1 MEGKGIELDN
11 IVRIP
16 STTDT
21 IFRRWLEFLSPFHHL
36 TGREMDVAT
45 ALLKERYT
53 LSKVISDNDLLERIL
68 MSEDTH
74 KKIKQ
79 EYNLANQHFQVIK
92 SKLKSK
98 KFLVDNK
105 INPRLIPNIKE
116 EKDTFK
122 LLLLFDMR

>member
-45 ALLKERYT
+45 ALLKERYA
-53 LSKVISDNDLLERIL
+53 LSKVISANDLLE
-68 MSEDTH
+68 
-74 KKIKQ
+74 
-79 EYNLANQHFQVIK
+79 
-92 SKLKSK
+92 
-98 KFLVDNK
+98 NK

>member
-45 ALLKERYT
+45 ALLKERYA
-53 LSKVISDNDLLERIL
+53 LSKVISDNDLLERINKLDAFMKKRDENGVRVIQKMGLTEAAIHL
-68 MSEDTH
+68 MSRQLELEKELNDVLVARYSIFDV
-74 KKIKQ
+74 KKG
-79 EYNLANQHFQVIK
+79 E
-92 SKLKSK
+92 
-98 KFLVDNK
+98 
-105 INPRLIPNIKE
+105 
-116 EKDTFK
+116 
-122 LLLLFDMR
+122 

>member
-1 MEGKGIELDN
+1 MDKKGITPNN

-16 STTDT
+16 SNQNN
-21 IFRRWLEFLSPFHHL
+21 IFRHWLEFLSPFHHL
-36 TGREMDVAT
+36 TGREMDVGT
-45 ALLKERYT
+45 ALLQERYA
-53 LSKVISDNDLLERIL
+53 LSKVISDGNLLERIL

-79 EYNLANQHFQVIK
+79 EYDLSNQHFQVIK

-98 KFLVDNK
+98 KFLIDNK

-116 EKDTFK
+116 DKDTFQ